1 MFLEKIYLFYD
12 IYKMNII
19 IIASKEEIND
29 DDDDDA
35 SSFTWLSLMIHG
47 ISG

>member
-35 SSFTWLSLMIHG
+35 SSFT
-47 ISG
+47 